1 MVRKDLA
8 KFVQENQND
17 QRISIVTLQTQDR
30 YDSQNTQKSP
40 QSSNRPSQI
49 ASLPTTYRTALAIY
63 EDWGLGMDTKA
74 IRSSPIQLKEKIP
87 CHKLIVGTWNVRGCA
102 TLDKKKLIDRQLHH
116 LKVTIAGIQ
125 ETHMTSGSFTSEH
138 YIWILSGG
146 KKAQETRGVGI
157 IIRKNAIS
165 RIIKIQR
172 KSNSVLGVH
181 LELNS
186 EPHSYHTDWLIIT
199 AHIPQWSTEKLSV
212 SSFLQ
217 IASLIRNKCPDSKLL
232 LLGDFNAHIG
242 RDDNRGTKKLVVGY
256 NLFHPTSNH
265 LGSFLLDFCEQHNLV
280 ISSTWGRRSCKQG
293 QNPLDWNQLNEILRS
308 SVREHLKFN
317 KNKSKTS
324 RLALAKFMKAKFWK
338 NRSPK
343 ILPRYRTSRTPGKNY
358 WTYKKKRMK
367 RNVNTFRTDAQ
378 SS

>member
-1 MVRKDLA
+1 MTASSLYRPKIATLA
-8 KFVQENQND
+8 K
-17 QRISIVTLQTQDR
+17 IL
-30 YDSQNTQKSP
+30 KSP

-199 AHIPQWSTEKLSV
+199 AHIPQWSTENSLSHH
-212 SSFLQ
+212 FTDCLTNKKQ
-217 IASLIRNKCPDSKLL
+217 MPRFKAIAPWRFQCT
-232 LLGDFNAHIG
+232 H
-242 RDDNRGTKKLVVGY
+242 
-256 NLFHPTSNH
+256 
-265 LGSFLLDFCEQHNLV
+265 
-280 ISSTWGRRSCKQG
+280 W
-293 QNPLDWNQLNEILRS
+293 
-308 SVREHLKFN
+308 
-317 KNKSKTS
+317 S
-324 RLALAKFMKAKFWK
+324 R
-338 NRSPK
+338 
-343 ILPRYRTSRTPGKNY
+343 
-358 WTYKKKRMK
+358 
-367 RNVNTFRTDAQ
+367 
-378 SS
+378 